1 MIIQT
6 KISIAGFAALL
17 VLTSLLSACGGDG
30 PSENGET
37 EPQPNVDITIG
48 YFSDMTGPS
57 SSALELLTMALE
69 DAVDRYN
76 EQGLIPGVEL
86 KLVSY
91 DSMFDPARTI
101 PGYEWLKNKGADL
114 ILTAVPATP
123 AILGPKAAADDI
135 VVFAM
140 TTTLEEITPPGNVFN
155 MGTIPQFEAYTLLKW
170 IAENDWDY
178 RTRGPAKIG
187 GAAWNESY
195 SNAFIGGMEEYA
207 VAHPDQFEWVK
218 GCFTN
223 FSFVW
228 GPEVEALKDCD
239 YVSLPTPPT
248 SFVKEYRFAG
258 HEAKFINSIPN
269 SAFMGPIDQ
278 AELWDE
284 MDGSLFLYAGMWWNQ
299 TGDEID
305 MIREALYEN
314 HPDEAEA
321 IIRRGSGYIG
331 FGSLCKVL
339 DIIGNAAGDVG
350 PENFN
355 SEALYRAAESYI
367 DYKEGLEIASFSE
380 DKRYAVNYYCMYEI
394 SAYEKDLVLID
405 HEWYRQSTEP

>member
-1 MIIQT
+1 M
-6 KISIAGFAALL
+6 SIAGKTTILISINL
-17 VLTSLLSACGGDG
+17 VVAISLLNACGGDG
-30 PSENGET
+30 SSGKDET
-37 EPQPNVDITIG
+37 SRQTDVVITIG

-57 SSALELLTMALE
+57 SSALELVTMALE

-76 EQGLIPGVEL
+76 EQEFIPGVNLE
-86 KLVSY
+86 LVSY

-101 PGYEWLKNKGADL
+101 PGYEWLRSKGADL

-123 AILGPKAAADDI
+123 AILGPRAASDDV
-135 VVFAM
+135 VVF
-140 TTTLEEITPPGNVFN
+140 TLTATIEEITPPANVFN
-155 MGTIPQFEAYTLLKW
+155 MGTIPQYEAYTLLKW

-178 RTRGPAKIG
+178 WAKGPAKIG
-187 GAAWNESY
+187 GAAWNEPY
-195 SNAFIGGMEEYA
+195 SNAFIEGMEDYA

-248 SFVKEYRFAG
+248 TFVKEYRSAG
-258 HEAKFINSIPN
+258 HDAKFINSITN
-269 SAFMGPIDQ
+269 SAFMGLIDQ
-278 AELWDE
+278 ADLWDE

-299 TGDEID
+299 TGEEID
-305 MIREALYEN
+305 WVRELLYAN
-314 HPDEAEA
+314 HPDDAEE
-321 IIRRGSGYIG
+321 IIRKGSGYIG
-331 FGSLCKVL
+331 IGSLTKVL
-339 DIIGNAAGDVG
+339 EIIGNAAQEVG

-355 SEALYRAAESYI
+355 SDALYQAAESYI

-380 DKRYAVNYYCMYEI
+380 EKRYAVNYYTMYEI
-394 SAYEKDLVLID
+394 SASEKDLVLID
-405 HEWYRQSTEP
+405 TEWYRQSTEP